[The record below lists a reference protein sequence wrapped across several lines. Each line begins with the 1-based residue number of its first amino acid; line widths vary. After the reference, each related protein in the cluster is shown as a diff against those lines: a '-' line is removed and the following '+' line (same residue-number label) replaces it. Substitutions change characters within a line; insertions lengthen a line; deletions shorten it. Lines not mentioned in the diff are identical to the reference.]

1 MKRAVITG
9 ASSGIGKAFAERLA
23 RDGYDVVLVARR
35 RERLESLATVL
46 SDTWGVLVD
55 VLPADLTNP
64 SDLKLVEQKV
74 RDDSSLELLV
84 NNAGF
89 GKIGAYGDLDLDVED
104 EEIRLNIL
112 ALVRLTHA
120 AIPGMIARHRGA
132 IINVSSIVAFL
143 PVPFLATY
151 SATKAYV
158 NTFTEAIHEELKGT
172 GVKIQAL
179 CPGRTHTEFH
189 ERAGINTTN
198 HPSTCREPL
207 GRTKGMEP
215 ELVVDASLRA
225 LQRDKVICVPGIS
238 NRVNARIMSLLPRA
252 LLRKAAAHQVRKL
265 RAKIARLPE

>member
-46 SDTWGVLVD
+46 RDTYGRRVD
-55 VLPADLTNP
+55 VLSADLTSP
-64 SDLKLVEQKV
+64 SDLTLVEQNI

-120 AIPGMIARHRGA
+120 AIPGMVARHRGA

-158 NTFTEAIHEELKGT
+158 NSFTEAIHEELKGT

-189 ERAGINTTN
+189 ERAGINTKN
-198 HPSTCREPL
+198 HPS
-207 GRTKGMEP
+207 KGMEP
-215 ELVVDASLRA
+215 ESVVNASLRA
-225 LQRDKVICVPGIS
+225 LQRDKVICVPGIT
-238 NRVNARIMSLLPRA
+238 NRVTACIMSLLPRA
-252 LLRKAAAHQVRKL
+252 LLRKAAAPRMRKL
-265 RAKIARLPE
+265 TAKIARP

>member
-35 RERLESLATVL
+35 RERLEALATVL
-46 SDTWGVLVD
+46 REAYGRQVD

-64 SDLKLVEQKV
+64 ADLTVVEQNV
-74 RDDSSLELLV
+74 RGYSSLDLLV

-120 AIPGMIARHRGA
+120 VIPGMIARRQGA

-158 NTFTEAIHEELKGT
+158 NSFTEAIHEELKET

-189 ERAGINTTN
+189 ERAGINTAG
-198 HPSTCREPL
+198 HPS
-207 GRTKGMEP
+207 KGMTSEA
-215 ELVVDASLRA
+215 VVDASLRA
-225 LQRDKVICVPGIS
+225 LTKNKAICVPGIS
-238 NRVNARIMSLLPRA
+238 NRITACIMSILPRA
-252 LLRKAAAHQVRKL
+252 LLRKGAAPRMRKL
-265 RAKIARLPE
+265 TEKIERR

>member
-1 MKRAVITG
+1 
-9 ASSGIGKAFAERLA
+9 
-23 RDGYDVVLVARR
+23 
-35 RERLESLATVL
+35 
-46 SDTWGVLVD
+46 
-55 VLPADLTNP
+55 
-64 SDLKLVEQKV
+64 LVEQNI

-120 AIPGMIARHRGA
+120 AIPGMVARHRGA

-158 NTFTEAIHEELKGT
+158 NSFTEAIHEELKGT

-189 ERAGINTTN
+189 ERAGINTKN
-198 HPSTCREPL
+198 HPS
-207 GRTKGMEP
+207 KGMEP
-215 ELVVDASLRA
+215 ESVVNASLRA
-225 LQRDKVICVPGIS
+225 LQRDKVICVPGIT
-238 NRVNARIMSLLPRA
+238 NRVTACIMSLLPRA
-252 LLRKAAAHQVRKL
+252 LLRKAAAPRMRKL
-265 RAKIARLPE
+265 TAKIARP

>member
-23 RDGYDVVLVARR
+23 SDGYDVVLVARR

-46 SDTWGVLVD
+46 RDTYGLRVD
-55 VLPADLTNP
+55 VLPADLKNP
-64 SDLKLVEQKV
+64 SDLKLVEQNI

-89 GKIGAYGDLDLDVED
+89 GKIGAYGDLDVDVED

-120 AIPGMIARHRGA
+120 AIPGMVARHRGA

-158 NTFTEAIHEELKGT
+158 NSFTEAIHEELKGT

-189 ERAGINTTN
+189 ERAGLNTTD
-198 HPSTCREPL
+198 HPS
-207 GRTKGMEP
+207 KGMEP
-215 ELVVDASLRA
+215 RLVVDASLRA
-225 LQRDKVICVPGIS
+225 LKRDKVICVSGVS
-238 NRVNARIMSLLPRA
+238 NRVTARIMSLLPRA
-252 LLRKAAAHQVRKL
+252 FLRKAAAPRMRKL
-265 RAKIARLPE
+265 TAKVARR

>member
-1 MKRAVITG
+1 MKKRALITG

-35 RERLESLATVL
+35 RDRLEALATNL
-46 SDTWGVLVD
+46 RDTRGVSVD
-55 VLPADLTNP
+55 VFPADLTNP
-64 SDLKLVEQKV
+64 GDLHLVEKKV
-74 RDDSSLELLV
+74 REDANLELLV

-89 GKIGAYGDLDLDVED
+89 GKIGAYGDLDLEVED

-120 AIPGMIARHRGA
+120 AIPGMVARQRGA

-158 NTFTEAIHEELKGT
+158 NSFTEAIHEELKGT

-189 ERAGINTTN
+189 ERAGINTSD
-198 HPSTCREPL
+198 HPS
-207 GRTKGMEP
+207 KGMTSES
-215 ELVVDASLRA
+215 VVDASLRA
-225 LQRDKVICVPGIS
+225 LKHDKVICVPGIT
-238 NRVNARIMSLLPRA
+238 NRVTARIMSLLPRA
-252 LLRKAAAHQVRKL
+252 LLRKAAAPRMRKL
-265 RAKIARLPE
+265 TAKIVRR

>member
-23 RDGYDVVLVARR
+23 SDGYDVVLVARR

-64 SDLKLVEQKV
+64 SDLKLVEQRV

-120 AIPGMIARHRGA
+120 AIPGMVARHRGA

-198 HPSTCREPL
+198 HPS
-207 GRTKGMEP
+207 KGMEP

-225 LQRDKVICVPGIS
+225 LQRNKVICVPGIS
-238 NRVNARIMSLLPRA
+238 NRVNAGIMSLLPRA
-252 LLRKAAAHQVRKL
+252 LLRKAAAHRVRKL
-265 RAKIARLPE
+265 GAKIAWR

>member
-1 MKRAVITG
+1 MKRAIITG

-23 RDGYDVVLVARR
+23 HDGYDVVLVARR

-46 SDTWGVLVD
+46 RDTYNQRVD
-55 VLPADLTNP
+55 VLPADLTNS
-64 SDLKLVEQKV
+64 SDLTLVEQNIH
-74 RDDSSLELLV
+74 DDSSLELLV

-89 GKIGAYGDLDLDVED
+89 GKIGAYGDLDLAMED

-120 AIPGMIARHRGA
+120 AIPGMIARHQGA

-151 SATKAYV
+151 SASKAYV
-158 NTFTEAIHEELKGT
+158 NSFTESVHEELKGT

-189 ERAGINTTN
+189 ERAGINTAD
-198 HPSTCREPL
+198 HPS
-207 GRTKGMEP
+207 KGMTP
-215 ELVVDASLRA
+215 ESVVDASLRA
-225 LQRDKVICVPGIS
+225 LKQDKVICVPGIT
-238 NRVNARIMSLLPRA
+238 NRVGACIMSLLPRA
-252 LLRKAAAHQVRKL
+252 FLRKVAAPRMRKL
-265 RAKIARLPE
+265 SAQITRR